1 LESVPTLVSLYPELN
16 VRVAEA
22 NSFTGLTDGG
32 FRLKKIS
39 NVILRNLKFHNPPK
53 GADLVALDVATKV
66 WVDHC
71 DFSTVG
77 LTGDKDYYD
86 GLLDITHASDYVT
99 VSWSKFHDHVCI
111 PTLYVV

>member
-1 LESVPTLVSLYPELN
+1 M
-16 VRVAEA
+16 RVAVT

-111 PTLYVV
+111 PTLCVV